1 LARALVKHPPLLIL
15 DEPCQGLDASHRR
28 HLLTL
33 LDALCARMAVNLIY
47 VTHHF
52 TEMPNAITHVL
63 QLERGRIQ
71 ARGMRRQ
78 VLGW

>member
-1 LARALVKHPPLLIL
+1 LLIL
-15 DEPCQGLDASHRR
+15 DEPCQGLDADNRR
-28 HLLTL
+28 CLLTL

-52 TEMPNAITHVL
+52 AEMPNAITHVL
-63 QLERGRIQ
+63 HLERGRIQ
-71 ARGMRRQ
+71 ARGTRRQ